1 MEDRVYYQELECYV
15 KAEETLIREIG
26 QSDHYDL
33 SLLRTDVMKEEFR
46 RYIQYRGTQVSL
58 NTMKHER
65 TYFRQLCQAFQKRRN
80 LPESLMD
87 WEEKDGYSC

>member
-1 MEDRVYYQELECYV
+1 MRLGWRGKEGNMEDRVYYRELECYE

-58 NTMKHER
+58 NTIKHER
-65 TYFRQLCQAFQKRRN
+65 TYFRQLC
-80 LPESLMD
+80 
-87 WEEKDGYSC
+87 